1 MKKMKKQSTSEIKA
15 ASRTDAERHSFNT
28 TELSAEKIKAVAE
41 TKMDNRH
48 DHLNKLFE
56 LK

>member
-1 MKKMKKQSTSEIKA
+1 MKKQSTSEIKA